1 MGRGPCVRRSFPRS
15 VAAGRILSRN
25 AKASGARP
33 KMRGMATLAAPS
45 NPGLTSALRA
55 GFHASW
61 PTILLIL
68 AINTGIAALLYTEE
82 ARPFWHPFITAQ
94 SIGLSIAYAVNAAR
108 PWASARPLR
117 RLIGAVAGGTVA
129 GLVLLLVIKG
139 YAIGDPE
146 YHLNNLHGH
155 GSIGQVV
162 GTGISAFIMGL
173 CASLFFMLKF
183 REAWA
188 RAQMLKADADRSRL
202 SKQAIEAEL
211 KLMQAQV
218 EPHFLFNTLASV
230 QFLTETDPPK
240 AGQMLGHLLAYLRAA
255 LPQLRSAS
263 TTLGQEID
271 LAQAY
276 LAIMQMRMG
285 ARLTMAIEVPGEL
298 RSHAFP
304 PVLLITLVENAV
316 THGIEPQAEGGSIR
330 IDARR
335 LGEQLV
341 VSVTDTGRGLA
352 AGPATAGNGIGLTN
366 VRERLAA
373 LFGARGR
380 FTLEQVAPNGAR
392 ATIEVPFAE
401 A

>member
-1 MGRGPCVRRSFPRS
+1 MQ
-15 VAAGRILSRN
+15 
-25 AKASGARP
+25 
-33 KMRGMATLAAPS
+33 GMATLAAPPS
-45 NPGLTSALRA
+45 RTLTTALLA

-61 PTILLIL
+61 LTILLIL
-68 AINTGIAALLYTEE
+68 AINTGIAALLFTEE
-82 ARPFWHPFITAQ
+82 SRPFWHPFITAQ
-94 SIGLSIAYAVNAAR
+94 SIGLSIAYAVNATR
-108 PWASARPLR
+108 PWASARPFR

-129 GLVLLLVIKG
+129 GLVILLLIKG

-146 YHLNNLHGH
+146 YHLDNLHGH
-155 GSIGQVV
+155 GSIGQVI

-188 RAQMLKADADRSRL
+188 RAQMLKAEADRSRL

-285 ARLTMAIEVPGEL
+285 PRLAMTIEVSDEL
-298 RSHAFP
+298 RSHTFP

-335 LGEQLV
+335 SGEQLV

-352 AGPATAGNGIGLTN
+352 GGPATAGNGIGLTN

-373 LFGARGR
+373 LFGPRGR
-380 FTLEQVAPNGAR
+380 FTLEQVAPKGAQP
-392 ATIEVPFAE
+392 APA
-401 A
+401 

>member
-1 MGRGPCVRRSFPRS
+1 
-15 VAAGRILSRN
+15 
-25 AKASGARP
+25 
-33 KMRGMATLAAPS
+33 MRGMATLAAPPRRS
-45 NPGLTSALRA
+45 WTAALRA

-61 PTILLIL
+61 LTILLVL

-82 ARPFWHPFITAQ
+82 ARAFWHPFITAQ
-94 SIGLSIAYAVNAAR
+94 SIGLSIAYAVNAAK
-108 PWASARPLR
+108 PWNSARPLL
-117 RLIGAVAGGTVA
+117 RLVGAVAGGTVA
-129 GLVLLLVIKG
+129 GLFLLLLIKG
-139 YAIGDPE
+139 YVVGDPE
-146 YHLNNLHGH
+146 YHLDTLHGH
-155 GSIGQVV
+155 GSIGQVI

-183 REAWA
+183 RETRA

-202 SKQAIEAEL
+202 SKQAVEAEL

-240 AGQMLGHLLAYLRAA
+240 AGRMLGHLLAYLRAA

-285 ARLTMAIEVPGEL
+285 PRLSMAIEVSDEL
-298 RSHAFP
+298 RSLAFP

-316 THGIEPQAEGGSIR
+316 THGIEPQAEGGAIR

-335 LGEQLV
+335 VGEQLV

-352 AGPATAGNGIGLTN
+352 SGPAIAGNGIGLTN

-373 LFGARGR
+373 LFGSRGR
-380 FTLEQVAPNGAR
+380 FTLEDIAPRGAR
-392 ATIEVPFAE
+392 ATIEVPFSGT
-401 A
+401 